1 MFRKSLMILVCLFM
15 LAGCNNDDSSS
26 VREKESSSASA
37 PSENVQAVSSEESGN
52 APQNGSGRSGDID
65 SPSKQ
70 EKSSASRSEKAVK
83 LSL

>member
-15 LAGCNNDDSSS
+15 LADCNNDDSSS
-26 VREKESSSASA
+26 VREKGSSSASA
-37 PSENVQAVSSEESGN
+37 PSENVQAVSEESGN